1 MGRNTYGEGE
11 GDSNVA
17 KAWEE
22 RGLRRAELF
31 DKGQSKRI
39 WAELYKV
46 GFAKRSETG
55 LGVGVGASRCLGAV
69 GREPEALGLGRE
81 SDR

>member
-1 MGRNTYGEGE
+1 MCFGVSMCIWGGGGQMGRNTYGEGE

-31 DKGQSKRI
+31 DKGQSRRI

-46 GFAKRSETG
+46 RLRRGAERSG
-55 LGVGVGASRCLGAV
+55 GGAG
-69 GREPEALGLGRE
+69 
-81 SDR
+81 